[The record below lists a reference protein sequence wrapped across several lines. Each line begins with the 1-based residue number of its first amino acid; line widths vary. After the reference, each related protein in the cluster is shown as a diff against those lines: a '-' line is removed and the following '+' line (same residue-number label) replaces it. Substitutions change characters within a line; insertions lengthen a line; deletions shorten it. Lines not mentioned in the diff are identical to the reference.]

1 MREEGRDDPR
11 DNITNLTGGVLGV
24 QTQVTVSGLVQCLK
38 VFKLMFW
45 YPCDKD
51 FTSDKQWAISLFLL
65 MVFFSY
71 ISII

>member
-24 QTQVTVSGLVQCLK
+24 QTQVTVSGLAQCLK

-45 YPCDKD
+45 HPCDKD
-51 FTSDKQWAISLFLL
+51 FTSDKQ
-65 MVFFSY
+65 
-71 ISII
+71 